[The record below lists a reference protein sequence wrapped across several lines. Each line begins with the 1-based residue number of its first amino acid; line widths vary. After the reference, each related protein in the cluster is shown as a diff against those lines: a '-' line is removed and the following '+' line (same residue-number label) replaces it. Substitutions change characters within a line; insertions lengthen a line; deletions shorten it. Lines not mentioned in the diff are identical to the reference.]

1 MEIRGW
7 TEAVGLVR
15 IKPCSGKVSGTE
27 VLGCSEGT
35 GGGCVCPDLVRNSS
49 LGDRAG
55 KKWGMMLKQEQPVRR
70 WALRLDVRTESKTH
84 IKAGE
89 LT

>member
-1 MEIRGW
+1 MDRSCW
-7 TEAVGLVR
+7 VGENQALFR
-15 IKPCSGKVSGTE
+15 QSERDRSIGLLRRNWGRLCVSRSDKE
-27 VLGCSEGT
+27 QKSRRQRWKE
-35 GGGCVCPDLVRNSS
+35 
-49 LGDRAG
+49 
-55 KKWGMMLKQEQPVRR
+55 WGMMLKQEQPVRR